1 MCTFTTWL
9 LEDLE
14 GEDMKMSF
22 TAEEDPPT
30 FYQTLSDKYKG
41 NKMHR
46 ERYVHPK
53 CLHTL
58 KIVVSQPFCTGR
70 H

>member
-14 GEDMKMSF
+14 GEEMKMSF
-22 TAEEDPPT
+22 IAEEDPPT
-30 FYQTLSDKYKG
+30 FYQTLSEKHNG
-41 NKMHR
+41 NKCT
-46 ERYVHPK
+46 ERDVHLK

-58 KIVVSQPFCTGR
+58 KYM
-70 H
+70 